1 LSSQALNLKENVSA
15 IKLQSGKE
23 LKEQRLK
30 QIQMQEEEEIENEL
44 SIKKK

>member
-1 LSSQALNLKENVSA
+1 LSSQGLNLKENVNA

-23 LKEQRLK
+23 LKEKRLK
-30 QIQMQEEEEIENEL
+30 LIQMEEEEDIENEL